1 MNILSAMTINV
12 FDDIQLLSLASH
24 AYLKQLVSYYL
35 RAVRFVELHDEQ
47 CPEPSEDKE
56 INKGPA

>member
-1 MNILSAMTINV
+1 MTINV